1 MTLQEGNEMKTVMST
16 LLQEASA
23 GQAATTTMKFF
34 VEFADHRGFV
44 GDEVDQTWAFLREN
58 HKQEMAMGLL
68 RYVGALYIC
77 TSKYANTTIIM
88 SRLVYE

>member
-1 MTLQEGNEMKTVMST
+1 MKAVMSR

-23 GQAATTTMKFF
+23 GQPATTTMKFF
-34 VEFADHRGFV
+34 VEFADYRGFV

-77 TSKYANTTIIM
+77 ISKFANTTIIM
-88 SRLVYE
+88 SRLLYE